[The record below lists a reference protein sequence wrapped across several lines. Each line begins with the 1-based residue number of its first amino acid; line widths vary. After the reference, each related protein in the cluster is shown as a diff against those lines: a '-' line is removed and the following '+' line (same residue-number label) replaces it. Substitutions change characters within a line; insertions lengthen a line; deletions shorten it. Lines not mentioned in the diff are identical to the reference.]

1 MGDLWQQL
9 TTLWQKIIECWQ
21 IKMLWAGCI
30 SCLSFLF
37 GDITA
42 GPFMALWTLVA
53 VDTATRWMAIGR
65 QESLSKGGSGS
76 LLAWVGISFIFSKI
90 NSETFRN
97 KFTSKAIAY
106 AVLIIVFNQ
115 LDQALPDVMFGH
127 SFVGFPNSF
136 ICTWLC
142 LGESKSILE
151 NLMESGVTVVKPLM
165 CWAENKQSQMTDSV
179 QPYQYGQRPTV
190 TVPGRP
196 AVRPN
201 FAPDPN
207 DKEGNK

>member
-1 MGDLWQQL
+1 MQDML
-9 TTLWQKIIECWQ
+9 QKILECWQ
-21 IKMLWAGCI
+21 VKAIVAGLT

-97 KFTSKAIAY
+97 KFSSKAISY

-115 LDQALPDVMFGH
+115 LDQAIPDVMFGH
-127 SFVGFPNSF
+127 SFVGIPNSF

-142 LGESKSILE
+142 LGEAKSILE
-151 NLMESGVTVVKPLM
+151 NLTESGVTIVKPLII
-165 CWAENKQSQMTDSV
+165 WAENKQSQMTDASK
-179 QPYQYGQRPTV
+179 QYGGY
-190 TVPGRP
+190 PGLQQSNQKNLLDQIKNGGIKP
-196 AVRPN
+196 PV
-201 FAPDPN
+201 
-207 DKEGNK
+207 